1 MGIVVPGLPVEP
13 RVELTDD
20 LRRLALAEIRDA
32 CAPSTFDAAMRSLRA
47 RKKYPIDVSEFITSD
62 PRES

>member
-1 MGIVVPGLPVEP
+1 MGIVVPGQPPTPDPDLG
-13 RVELTDD
+13 DA
-20 LRRLALAEIRDA
+20 LRREALREIRDA